1 MKGLEFMALINIANP
16 KGGRPLGCFNNLCI
30 DKRTGMSGYKIGYL
44 DSDYLRGE
52 PIVIPLREINRFNE
66 DLGWDNRPKMGI
78 IGSVGQKMV
87 NYTTKHQ
94 KTRKRW
100 FFRQQNGIEW
110 M

>member
-16 KGGRPLGCFNNLCI
+16 KGGRPLGRFDTLCI

-44 DSDYLRGE
+44 DSDYQRGE
-52 PIVIPLREINRFNE
+52 PVVIPLREINRFTE
-66 DLGWDNRPKMGI
+66 DMGGDISPKMGI

-87 NYTTKHQ
+87 NYTTKRRKSH
-94 KTRKRW
+94 KRW
-100 FFRQQNGIEW
+100 FLRQQNNIEW